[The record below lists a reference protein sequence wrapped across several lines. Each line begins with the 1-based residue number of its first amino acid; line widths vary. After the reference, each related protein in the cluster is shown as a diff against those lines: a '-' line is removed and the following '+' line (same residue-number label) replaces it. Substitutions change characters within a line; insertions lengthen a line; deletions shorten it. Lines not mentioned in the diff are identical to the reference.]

1 MRASSGLPFLQKL
14 ANRSEARKNV
24 GAFSQPTFDGALQQE
39 CMSSEES
46 DGEEPAPAGGSA
58 ETVQAFRT
66 RGLSWR
72 SARLLRFYAIL
83 DNQDRIDKS
92 FKPKRGVGRRVR
104 REGPPKE
111 GFFLP
116 PKGVARWM
124 VSRKWIREME
134 AVRPDLADIL
144 RELIVEPAEPEA
156 EDARTLL
163 GPDEGSDD
171 EAVQAQPQAVF
182 YGHVSDTSYSLYNA
196 LQPVV

>member
-1 MRASSGLPFLQKL
+1 MD
-14 ANRSEARKNV
+14 
-24 GAFSQPTFDGALQQE
+24 AFAQPVFDAALQQE

-46 DGEEPAPAGGSA
+46 DGEQPGDDGALLE
-58 ETVQAFRT
+58 VFRT
-66 RGLSWR
+66 RGLRWR
-72 SARLLRFYAIL
+72 SARLRRFYAVL
-83 DNQDRIDKS
+83 DEQDRFEKS
-92 FKPKRGVGRRVR
+92 AKPKRGLGRRVR
-104 REGPPKE
+104 REGLPKD
-111 GFFLP
+111 GLFLP

-182 YGHVSDTSYSLYNA
+182 YGNVSDTSYSLYNA

>member
-72 SARLLRFYAIL
+72 SARLLRFY
-83 DNQDRIDKS
+83 QD
-92 FKPKRGVGRRVR
+92 
-104 REGPPKE
+104 
-111 GFFLP
+111 
-116 PKGVARWM
+116 WY
-124 VSRKWIREME
+124 
-134 AVRPDLADIL
+134 RPDLMAVVAVGDFDPRRVEAMI
-144 RELIVEPAEPEA
+144 RERGA
-156 EDARTLL
+156 EDAGR
-163 GPDEGSDD
+163 
-171 EAVQAQPQAVF
+171 AVR
-182 YGHVSDTSYSLYNA
+182 L
-196 LQPVV
+196 